1 MSTENNVLKLSD
13 RTIAQVAKVLQL
25 ALLSGTDI
33 VDHLRQ
39 MRLVSNDNSL
49 DLDNDYVANFETNLE
64 RMMEELA
71 QVEPPLEEDETNG

>member
-1 MSTENNVLKLSD
+1 MSNENNVLKLSD